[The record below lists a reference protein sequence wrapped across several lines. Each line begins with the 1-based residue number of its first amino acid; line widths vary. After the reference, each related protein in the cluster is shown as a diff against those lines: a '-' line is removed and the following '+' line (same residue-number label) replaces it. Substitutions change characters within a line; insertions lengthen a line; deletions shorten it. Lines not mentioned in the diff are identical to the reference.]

1 MSSRAAPTHLP
12 SIRRRLSGTAVAA
25 VIVTA
30 IAGAAISALAVSNV
44 VETLMK
50 SSLEETAQALVVL
63 AEHEREI
70 EALSYGLALPS
81 SPHEEAL
88 LWQLRTPAG
97 AVVARS
103 HRAPVEPWRVS
114 LFEGHQRTSDLAV
127 FTIAGQRLWLQVA
140 QPLADLHRAQ
150 LLAAVQAAG
159 AVLLLSLLAAL
170 LLAWQVVRELR
181 PLARLAAEVE
191 ALEPGPVAPHL
202 PRSPRQELEPVYQ
215 AIERFAQRL
224 AQQLRSERA
233 FSAHAAH
240 SLRTPLAGAR
250 AQIELLL
257 GRVPDGLRPKLRLT
271 LDAMRRLSGVVDALL
286 TLARSGGSASMREFS
301 AVSLVPAA
309 LAQRIAVD
317 SSRVQTC
324 HLYGDVDLLAAAVA
338 NLVDNGV
345 QHGAAKVCV
354 AAGREG
360 SSQWIEVVD
369 DGPGVEPQRLA
380 ALRSALAKFDASGL
394 VDETLGLG
402 FTVAAMAARAH
413 GGTLEVGHSADST
426 GLRVR
431 LSWETSAIP
440 IDRDDTDRSTP

>member
-1 MSSRAAPTHLP
+1 MSSHAAPAHLP
-12 SIRRRLSGTAVAA
+12 SIRRRLSGTAIVA
-25 VIVTA
+25 VVVTA
-30 IAGAAISALAVSNV
+30 IAGAAIAALAVSNV

-70 EALSYGLALPS
+70 EALSHGLALPS
-81 SPHEEAL
+81 APHDEAL

-97 AVVARS
+97 TVVARS
-103 HRAPVEPWRVS
+103 HRAPAEPWRVS

-140 QPLADLHRAQ
+140 QPLADLRKAQ
-150 LLAAVQAAG
+150 LLAAAQAAG
-159 AVLLLSLLAAL
+159 AVLLLSLLGAL

-202 PRSPRQELEPVYQ
+202 PRSPRQELEPVYR

-257 GRVPDGLRPKLRLT
+257 GRAPDALRPKLHLT

-317 SSRVQTC
+317 SSAVQTC
-324 HLYGDVDLLAAAVA
+324 QLHGDVDLLAAAVA

-345 QHGAAKVCV
+345 RHGAAKVRV

-369 DGPGVEPQRLA
+369 DGPGVGPERLA
-380 ALRSALAKFDASGL
+380 ELRSALASFDASGL

-413 GGTLEVGHSADST
+413 GGTLEVGHATDSS

-431 LSWETSAIP
+431 LSW
-440 IDRDDTDRSTP
+440 